1 MIHRI
6 DTGPRMSEAVVHGQT
21 VYLAGQVADDT
32 AADVR
37 GQTEQVLASI
47 DELLARVGSDKTKI
61 LQATVYLAD
70 IATFQD
76 MNAAWDAWVAQGHTP
91 ARATVEA
98 KLATPAYK
106 VEIVVV
112 AAVG

>member
-70 IATFQD
+70 IATFHHE
-76 MNAAWDAWVAQGHTP
+76 AAEHGRFTELADNECSHFWNSGDFADAFLD
-91 ARATVEA
+91 R
-98 KLATPAYK
+98 L
-106 VEIVVV
+106 
-112 AAVG
+112 